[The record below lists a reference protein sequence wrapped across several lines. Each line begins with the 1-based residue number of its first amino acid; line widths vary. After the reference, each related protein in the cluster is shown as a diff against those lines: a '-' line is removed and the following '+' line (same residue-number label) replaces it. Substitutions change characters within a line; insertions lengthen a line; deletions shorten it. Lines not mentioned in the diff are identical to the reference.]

1 MDFMDKH
8 LKTALA
14 LVFIVVFVA
23 FSLTAC
29 QKSQNSASI
38 PPQPDILTP
47 IQDTVVAKVGSA
59 DILYSE
65 VQRAAIEQGL
75 IEPQAPLTGRV
86 TPDVAPMAATAFNM
100 ALDSLI
106 DQKLLAQDAQRE
118 GIDKTDEAKRRLA
131 VARERLLSSM
141 RIETYIRDTVTEAAM
156 RKLYDTQAEF
166 ADFGDEIRARHIVV
180 ESEDDALELAKQLS
194 DDGDFEALA
203 ADLSIDVDTRD
214 RGGDLGYFTYD
225 MLAPDFVG
233 PIFASK
239 KGQAIA
245 PFETGKGWHIVQVLD
260 RRSPDAKSYEDSREA
275 LRNFLTFDAIETL
288 TRQLRE
294 QGDVKRI
301 AVNPSYAPIA
311 KSDK

>member
-194 DDGDFEALA
+194 DDGDFDALA

-245 PFETGKGWHIVQVLD
+245 HLKTDYEFL
-260 RRSPDAKSYEDSREA
+260 SYIA
-275 LRNFLTFDAIETL
+275 LRAEKIPQAAAD
-288 TRQLRE
+288 
-294 QGDVKRI
+294 
-301 AVNPSYAPIA
+301 
-311 KSDK
+311 